1 MAEWRV
7 IRLGHLGVN
16 DFWDCI
22 YYSGPVLSNVYQE
35 MCADSMWT
43 NTRDSRST
51 AGRKL
56 IVQPFVYAD
65 NT

>member
-35 MCADSMWT
+35 MCADSM
-43 NTRDSRST
+43 
-51 AGRKL
+51 
-56 IVQPFVYAD
+56 
-65 NT
+65 